1 MVDER
6 KIFEWA
12 REYLLTRI
20 ENESQALKRFPDSI
34 SAKCELENA
43 KEALE
48 EVNERLRK
56 LTGEGN

>member
-1 MVDER
+1 MDER
-6 KIFEWA
+6 NILELA

-20 ENESQALKRFPDSI
+20 EDESQALKRFPDSI
-34 SAKCELENA
+34 SAKCELEDA

-56 LTGEGN
+56 LTGEDY

>member
-1 MVDER
+1 MDER
-6 KIFEWA
+6 QIFECA

-43 KEALE
+43 KDRLE
-48 EVNERLRK
+48 EINKILEK
-56 LTGEGN
+56 Y